1 MSLQQLPTL
10 SRCEKSYFPSF
21 YLSCSLSDRARHQSC
36 RCTQRSRGDPG
47 IWRLHRLTWAGC
59 GSRARS
65 TKAVFGMW
73 VFFSVGPRLP
83 PCLIIPIGKH
93 RVLRWNIQGT
103 WAIRRIGGRG
113 KGDTVQVAHLPGK
126 YRTPKHY
133 SVILRNLPGFPVRQG
148 STARTDRTKK
158 RIGGS

>member
-1 MSLQQLPTL
+1 MKKKRKDPIKGVPARHVGFFFFCKEKKYIFVNTSLTPLHDRVSLQQLPTL

-103 WAIRRIGGRG
+103 
-113 KGDTVQVAHLPGK
+113 
-126 YRTPKHY
+126 
-133 SVILRNLPGFPVRQG
+133 
-148 STARTDRTKK
+148 
-158 RIGGS
+158 